1 MKFIST
7 RGFEKKY
14 SASEAIV
21 LGIAPDGGLFVPE
34 SVPVLTSD
42 EIDEMTNMPF
52 EKISARVLSKFLDD
66 FTESE
71 LLSYTSQAY
80 HEDKWGE
87 NPLPL
92 VQLNAYNDREYILE
106 LWHGPTAAFKDV
118 ALQLLPHLMTAAV
131 RKTGEDKKICI
142 LTATSG
148 DTGKAALEGF
158 KDLPG
163 TEIIVFYPS
172 DGVSEAQKMQ
182 MITTTGDN
190 THVIAVNGCFD
201 DAQTGVK
208 NIFGDESFKEELAA
222 KGIRLSSANSINWG
236 RLVPQIAY
244 YVYSY
249 VELLR
254 QEKIAK
260 GEPINIVVPTGNFGN
275 ILAAW
280 YAKQMGIPVPRLI
293 CASNRNKV
301 LCDFFSS
308 GKYDRNREFF
318 KTTSPSMDI
327 LISSNLERL
336 LFEITG
342 KDPEKVRTWMKE
354 LSENGV
360 YTVDPK
366 TLKSLQMIFVGGFAD
381 ETGVSKTIL
390 DVYDRTDNVIDTH
403 TAVGFNIY
411 NRYHQRSGDET
422 KTVFVS
428 TASPFKFSPA
438 VMDAIRGAGYSTGR
452 STETIIRELSE
463 ESGLPIPEGIK
474 DISKKPVLHK
484 DQIEKDQMKK
494 KVEEIL
500 IG

>member
-7 RGFEKKY
+7 RGYEKKY
-14 SASEAIV
+14 SAAEAIV

-34 SVPVLTSD
+34 IIPTISSD
-42 EIDEMTNMPF
+42 EIEEMKNMSYYQ
-52 EKISARVLSKFLDD
+52 ISARVLSKYLDD
-66 FTESE
+66 FTEQE
-71 LLSYTSQAY
+71 LLEYTAQAY
-80 HEDKWGE
+80 HPDKWGE
-87 NPLPL
+87 NPIPL
-92 VQLNAYNDREYILE
+92 VQLNAYNEREYILE

-118 ALQLLPHLMTAAV
+118 ALQLLPHLMTASMK
-131 RKTGEDKKICI
+131 KTGENKKVCI

-163 TEIIVFYPS
+163 TEIIVFYPTG
-172 DGVSEAQKMQ
+172 GVSEAQKLQ
-182 MITTTGDN
+182 MVTTTGSN

-208 NIFGDESFKEELAA
+208 NIFADKEFAA
-222 KGIRLSSANSINWG
+222 KLADNGVKLSSANSINWG

-249 VELLR
+249 IELLR
-254 QEKIAK
+254 REKIEQ
-260 GEPINIVVPTGNFGN
+260 GEAINIVVPTGNFGN

-280 YAKQMGIPVPRLI
+280 FAKQMGIPVHKLI

-308 GKYDRNREFF
+308 GKYDRNREFY

-336 LFEITG
+336 LYEITG
-342 KDPEKVRTWMKE
+342 DSERVSGWMQE
-354 LSENGV
+354 LFTKGQ
-360 YTVDPK
+360 YQVDAK
-366 TLKSLQMIFVGGFAD
+366 TLKALQMLFVGGFAD
-381 ETGVSKTIL
+381 ETGVNKTIS

-411 NRYHQRSGDET
+411 NRYHQRSGDEC
-422 KTVFVS
+422 KTVFAS

-438 VMDAIRGAGYSTGR
+438 VMDAIRGAGYSKGR
-452 STETIIRELSE
+452 SVETIISELSV

-474 DISKKPVLHK
+474 ELSKKEILHRDVIDK
-484 DQIEKDQMKK
+484 EDMEK